1 MMGVTRDPATQA
13 NQHMMFFIEI
23 FNRCLLRHDSPPEQ
37 HEVTPTVLPPVR
49 NTEATSKADV
59 LMASWV
65 PSWVACVA
73 AAWLAG
79 SM

>member
-1 MMGVTRDPATQA
+1 MMGVTRDPATQS

-59 LMASWV
+59 LLASWM
-65 PSWVACVA
+65 ACVA
-73 AAWLAG
+73 AAWLAA
-79 SM
+79 SL